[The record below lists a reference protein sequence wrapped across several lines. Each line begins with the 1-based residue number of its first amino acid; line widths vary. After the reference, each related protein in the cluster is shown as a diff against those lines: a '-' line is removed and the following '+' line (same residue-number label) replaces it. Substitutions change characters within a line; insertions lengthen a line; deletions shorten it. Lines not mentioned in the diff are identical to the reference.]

1 LAKGTKDTCLSTQAK
16 EPDNKNLTIAKLQD
30 YCDCYA
36 NGFASSMQSEDL
48 EKNKDNLTPETMKMI
63 EVVSQKCIASVFKK

>member
-1 LAKGTKDTCLSTQAK
+1 
-16 EPDNKNLTIAKLQD
+16 
-30 YCDCYA
+30 
-36 NGFASSMQSEDL
+36 MQSEDL